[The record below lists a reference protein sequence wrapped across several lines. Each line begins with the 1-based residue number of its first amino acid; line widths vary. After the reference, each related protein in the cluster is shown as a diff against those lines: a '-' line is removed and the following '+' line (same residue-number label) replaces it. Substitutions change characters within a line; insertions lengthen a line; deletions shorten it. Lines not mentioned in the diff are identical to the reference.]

1 MSKTIKD
8 YFDIQELVCR
18 DTYNKY
24 GNEAWQFLDDRLLAN
39 LLWIRENLGKPIYV
53 NSWAIG
59 GKLSERGLRCN
70 LCSLVASKTK
80 AGTLY
85 LSAHQMGKAVDFDV
99 KDMKAEEVRK
109 WIVANA
115 ARMPYPCRLENYV
128 TWVHMDVRCYN
139 QTQKVKLF
147 NA

>member
-59 GKLSERGLRCN
+59 GKFSERGLRCN
-70 LCSLVASKTK
+70 LC
-80 AGTLY
+80 
-85 LSAHQMGKAVDFDV
+85 
-99 KDMKAEEVRK
+99 
-109 WIVANA
+109 
-115 ARMPYPCRLENYV
+115 
-128 TWVHMDVRCYN
+128 
-139 QTQKVKLF
+139 
-147 NA
+147 

>member
-24 GNEAWQFLDDRLLAN
+24 GNEASQRSGDRRLGK
-39 LLWIRENLGKPIYV
+39 LLWLRENLGKPIYV

-115 ARMPYPCRLENYV
+115 VRMPYPCRLESYV
-128 TWVHMDVRCYN
+128 TRGHMDVRCYN